1 MPLLISSLLAFGV
14 CYLLLVWLLRRVDRL
29 PLDHP
34 NERSLHDQPLPRVG
48 GLGLVA
54 GVCVA
59 LAWSQPVGL
68 DWLLAMAMF
77 LAVVS
82 WLDDVRGLSV
92 LMRLPAHFLAAG
104 IFIAIGSDSSFLAGL
119 LGLLAI
125 VWMTNLYNFMDG
137 VDGLA
142 GGMAVVGFGAY
153 GLAAGLAGEQ
163 AVVVLSFT
171 IVGAALAFLSFNYPP
186 ARLFLGDSGS
196 IPLGFLAA
204 GLGWLGVSEGIWP
217 PLFPLLV
224 FSPFIV
230 DASVTILT
238 RLLRGERIWLAHRS
252 HYYQRLIRLGMARRR
267 LLLLEYALMLG
278 AALSGLMLV
287 LRPNWAWG
295 LGMAWLLIYVL
306 LMMLVDQWWRKHGH
320 AH

>member
-1 MPLLISSLLAFGV
+1 MPLLISMLIAFVVG
-14 CYLLLVWLLRRVDRL
+14 YLLLAWLLRRVDRL

-34 NERSLHDQPLPRVG
+34 NERSLHDRPLPRVG

-59 LAWSQPVGL
+59 LAWWRPTGL
-68 DWLLAMAMF
+68 DWLLAMTVF
-77 LAVVS
+77 LVVVS

-92 LMRLPAHFLAAG
+92 WVRLPAHVLAAG
-104 IFIAIGSDSSFLAGL
+104 VFLVMSSDSALLMGL

-137 VDGLA
+137 ADGFA
-142 GGMAVVGFGAY
+142 GGMAVTGFGAY
-153 GLAAGLAGEQ
+153 GLAAWLVGDM
-163 AVVVLSFT
+163 AVLVLSWS
-171 IVGAALAFLSFNYPP
+171 IVAAALAFLCFNFPP
-186 ARLFLGDSGS
+186 ARLFLGDGGS

-204 GLGWLGVSEGIWP
+204 GLGWLGVREGMWP

-230 DASVTILT
+230 DASVTLLT

-252 HYYQRLIRLGMARRR
+252 HYYQRLIRMGMARRR

-306 LMMLVDQWWRKHGH
+306 LMMAIDQRWRKHGH

>member
-1 MPLLISSLLAFGV
+1 MAFGV
-14 CYLLLVWLLRRVDRL
+14 CYLLLVWLMRRVDRL

-54 GVCVA
+54 GVSVA
-59 LAWSQPVGL
+59 LAWSQPVGF
-68 DWLLAMAMF
+68 DWLLAMAMG
-77 LAVVS
+77 LVIVS

-92 LMRLPAHFLAAG
+92 LMRLPAHLLAAG
-104 IFIAIGSDSSFLAGL
+104 IFLAMGSDGGLLSGL

-137 VDGLA
+137 MDGLA

-153 GLAAGLAGEQ
+153 GLAAWLVGEQ
-163 AVVVLSFT
+163 GLVVLSFS
-171 IVGAALAFLSFNYPP
+171 IVGAALAFLCFNFPP

-204 GLGWLGVSEGIWP
+204 VLGWLGVSKGIWS

-238 RLLRGERIWLAHRS
+238 RLLRGERIWLAHRT
-252 HYYQRLIRLGMARRR
+252 HYYQRLIRMGMARRR
-267 LLLLEYALMLG
+267 LLLLEYAVMIG
-278 AALSGLMLV
+278 AAGSGLMLV

-306 LMMLVDQWWRKHGH
+306 LMMVIDQWWRKLGH
-320 AH
+320 AD